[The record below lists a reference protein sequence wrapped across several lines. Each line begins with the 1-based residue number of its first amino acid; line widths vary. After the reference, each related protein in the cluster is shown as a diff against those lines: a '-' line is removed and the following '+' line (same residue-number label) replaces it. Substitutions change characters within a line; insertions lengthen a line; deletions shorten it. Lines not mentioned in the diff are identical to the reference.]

1 MKRYIRVEASSK
13 QDTFREATH
22 QPYLDEATDQRYL
35 NEIYMSLDSLIDALN
50 GLSTDKFNEIGL
62 DRFYKIVFDRHQDM
76 YKYYKP

>member
-13 QDTFREATH
+13 QDTFREAT
-22 QPYLDEATDQRYL
+22 DQRYL
-35 NEIYMSLDSLIDALN
+35 NEIYMSLNSLIDALN

-62 DRFYKIVFDRHQDM
+62 DRFYKTVLDKYQDM

>member
-13 QDTFREATH
+13 QDIFREAT
-22 QPYLDEATDQRYL
+22 EQRYL
-35 NEIYMSLDSLIDALN
+35 NEIYMSLNSLIDALN

-62 DRFYKIVFDRHQDM
+62 DRFYKTVLDKYQEM